1 MTTENL
7 SSASSSQ
14 STFSIGFTV
23 PTDTSEIQVYVE
35 DATTGVMT
43 LQTAG
48 TDYNIVG
55 TEVVFT
61 SGNEPPAGTDNVQI
75 LRNTDVTSTSKQR
88 TFVAGSSIRAADLNA
103 NFTRLFDHAEDKIQT
118 SDIANKAVTT
128 AKIALGAVTTNRI
141 AGSAVTTNKINASAV
156 TAAKIGTDAVTST
169 KIQDSAVTSDKLAS
183 QAVTNNKIASDAVTT
198 GKIADGAITST
209 KIAQQSIISNKINP
223 LAVTT
228 GKINDQAVTT
238 AKIAAGAVTPAKL
251 SETYLT
257 QSEIINLVDD
267 VGGFVPI
274 ANETSFP
281 ATNPDL
287 NNGFGTLISIQ
298 EIVGSYNGITN
309 NSMSAIDIPNGA
321 GTGNTV
327 TISGPA
333 SSFSFPQGYGAIV
346 ETTNTLHLYNLH
358 RIVPKS
364 ADVTSVAGSI
374 SNVNSVAGSIS
385 NVNSVASNASNVN
398 TVAGDISNVNTAAT
412 NIANINTAASNISNV
427 NNFTEKYQIAAS
439 DPTTDGGG
447 NALSEGDLYFNS
459 TANQLKIYNG
469 STWQNGITAPSNTAY
484 ITGNT
489 FTGDNTYGDNIKAKF
504 GASNDIEI
512 YSNGSHGFIRNAQGG
527 QLHLNANSILIKNG
541 ANDESY
547 IRAYQ
552 NGSVELYYDN
562 VKKAETSADG
572 LDVTS
577 NTAKVGTTILSNT
590 SITNHNYQ
598 YGAGGTERSGLT
610 IKADEPMLEIIANNN
625 STHAGSI
632 LIRDAGNDGFA
643 FVSDSSN
650 EQLQIKSFTTSG
662 DNFRVNGTGNNV
674 SRLDDCIVVTKDG
687 EVELYYDGAK
697 KINTTSW
704 GSYVNGTLQATNLAA
719 ATGYIH
725 VESDN
730 QPVKIGAGSDL
741 SLLHDGTDSKITNI
755 TGNLLIEPKSGETGI
770 KVVPDGAVELYYNGT
785 KKAETSSTGLD
796 ISGKLDVLHPNTNTF
811 SEIKCNGGT
820 SGLRISGSAAA
831 SAAFLTFAN
840 NHINTITDRWTFG
853 TANDGASS
861 DMVIYKGSGVTGTER
876 LRVKGDSARVEI
888 TGALNLS
895 DDLSLI
901 DSKLATFGTHND
913 LQIFHNGNNSFIK
926 HLAGATGQFYIDAAG
941 SKNIILRAGN
951 GASGSQTSVNIV
963 SEGQVALYFDGTKKF
978 ETTSN
983 GWKSNDSIQGV
994 FGTGDDL
1001 SIYHDGSNSYIK
1013 NTTGTL
1019 FIKASSGRDGIEIRN
1034 NGKVALFN
1042 QGVEKFR
1049 TTGTGTTT
1057 LGQSTAT
1064 GAGIVGF
1071 KVPDN
1076 PTISNETTT
1085 HGLFMAGNGNDLIIG
1100 HDGTDSFITNDT
1112 GNLNINAKSGESGIK
1127 VNRDGAVELYY
1138 DGDKKFE
1145 TTSNGAK
1152 IEKAGNAQLQLINTN
1167 TTGVNHCVLGLRS
1180 YTDDGDTKVQFGTS
1194 GSANRGELKYVS
1206 DQDKFQWRVG
1216 GGNRYTMTSTEFS
1229 PITNN
1234 NRALGNSSAKWSTLH
1249 SGSLNTG
1256 DIHMN
1261 NLDATSGNEVDGTK
1275 GSWSLQEGADD
1286 LFLINRVSGKKYK
1299 FNLTE
1304 IS

>member
-7 SSASSSQ
+7 SSASNSQ

-55 TEVVFT
+55 TDVVFT

-75 LRNTDVTSTSKQR
+75 LRNTDVTSASKQR

-198 GKIADGAITST
+198 GKIADGAITSA
-209 KIAQQSIISNKINP
+209 KITNQSIISNKINP

-228 GKINDQAVTT
+228 GKLNDQAVTT
-238 AKIAAGAVTPAKL
+238 AKIADNAVTPAKL

-274 ANETSFP
+274 ADEKSFP

-298 EIVGSYNGITN
+298 EISNTNHTLITSGMGGGT
-309 NSMSAIDIPNGA
+309 SMTTIQIENGA

-327 TISGPA
+327 SIQAPT
-333 SSFSFPQGYGAIV
+333 SSFSFPAGYGAIV

-364 ADVTSVAGSI
+364 ADVSTVAGSV
-374 SNVNSVAGSIS
+374 SNVNTVAGSIS
-385 NVNSVASNASNVN
+385 NVNSVASNATNVN

-447 NALSEGDLYFNS
+447 NALAEGDLYFNS

-489 FTGDNTYGDNIKAKF
+489 FTGDNAYSDNIKAKF
-504 GASNDIEI
+504 GSGNDLEIFHDGSNSRIHSANHSLI
-512 YSNGSHGFIRNAQGG
+512 VRTGNQFGVFNGDGTET
-527 QLHLNANSILIKNG
+527 ILKGTI
-541 ANDESY
+541 
-547 IRAYQ
+547 
-552 NGSVELYYDN
+552 NGSVDLYYDGT
-562 VKKAETSADG
+562 KKAETSADG
-572 LDVTS
+572 FDIPADSTKLKIGASGDLTLFHDGSNSYIKNNTGDLILSDTNHTYVRGYTSDKSVGLFFNNSRKAQTS
-577 NTAKVGTTILSNT
+577 NDGLDLPDNSKLQLGDSQDLQIYHDGNNSIIDDQGTGGLQFKRAGNTILSLTAAGINVADPDGPCLVR
-590 SITNHNYQ
+590 ITGFEGNN
-598 YGAGGTERSGLT
+598 AGIEL
-610 IKADEPMLEIIANNN
+610 IADEGDDNGDKYKLSSE
-625 STHAGSI
+625 AGS
-632 LIRDAGNDGFA
+632 NN
-643 FVSDSSN
+643 FVI
-650 EQLQIKSFTTSG
+650 Q
-662 DNFRVNGTGNNV
+662 NN
-674 SRLDDCIVVTKDG
+674 
-687 EVELYYDGAK
+687 
-697 KINTTSW
+697 
-704 GSYVNGTLQATNLAA
+704 
-719 ATGYIH
+719 
-725 VESDN
+725 
-730 QPVKIGAGSDL
+730 
-741 SLLHDGTDSKITNI
+741 
-755 TGNLLIEPKSGETGI
+755 
-770 KVVPDGAVELYYNGT
+770 
-785 KKAETSSTGLD
+785 
-796 ISGKLDVLHPNTNTF
+796 
-811 SEIKCNGGT
+811 
-820 SGLRISGSAAA
+820 ISGSYADKWT
-831 SAAFLTFAN
+831 LT
-840 NHINTITDRWTFG
+840 
-853 TANDGASS
+853 SS
-861 DMVIYKGSGVTGTER
+861 GDVNQTG
-876 LRVKGDSARVEI
+876 
-888 TGALNLS
+888 N
-895 DDLSLI
+895 LSLI
-901 DSKLATFGTHND
+901 DDKLAKFGTDND
-913 LQIFHNGNNSFIK
+913 LQISHNGNNSFIK
-926 HLAGATGQFYIDAAG
+926 HVAGATGQLYIDAAG
-941 SKNIILRAGN
+941 DKNIILRAGN
-951 GASGSQTSVNIV
+951 GLSGSQTSVNIV

-983 GWKSNDSIQGV
+983 GWKSGDNIQGV

-1001 SIYHDGSNSYIK
+1001 SIYHDGSNSYLK
-1013 NTTGTL
+1013 NTTGTF

-1049 TTGTGTTT
+1049 TTATGTTT

-1085 HGLFMAGNGNDLIIG
+1085 HGLFMAGNGDDLIIG
-1100 HDGTDSFITNDT
+1100 HNGTDSFITNDT
-1112 GNLNINAKSGESGIK
+1112 GNLTIGAKSDETGIK
-1127 VNRDGAVELYY
+1127 VVRDAAVELYY
-1138 DGDKKFE
+1138 NGTKMLE
-1145 TTSNGAK
+1145 TTSMGAK
-1152 IEKAGNAQLQLINTN
+1152 IEKAGNAQLHLINTN
-1167 TTGVNHCVLGLRS
+1167 TTGINHCVLGLRS
-1180 YTDDGDTKVQFGTS
+1180 FTDDGDTKVSFGTS
-1194 GSANRGELKYVS
+1194 TSANRGELKYVS

-1216 GGNRYTMTSTEFS
+1216 NGNRFTMTSTEFS
-1229 PITNN
+1229 PIGNN
-1234 NRALGNSSAKWSTLH
+1234 NRALGNSSNKWSTLH
-1249 SGSLNTG
+1249 SVALNTG

-1261 NLDATSGNEVDGTK
+1261 NLDSSSGNEVDGTK

-1299 FNLTE
+1299 FNITE